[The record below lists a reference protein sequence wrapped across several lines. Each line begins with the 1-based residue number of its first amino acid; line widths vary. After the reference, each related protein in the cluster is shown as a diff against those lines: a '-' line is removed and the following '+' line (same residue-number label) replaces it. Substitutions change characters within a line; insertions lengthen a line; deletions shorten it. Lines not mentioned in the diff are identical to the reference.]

1 MSTFS
6 DPYNSPE
13 AGFLFV
19 ADDAQAAVWE
29 LDKSGNMVSE
39 MNMGSDMMPQGAK
52 IRKDLSSGYVGRHK
66 FTGAHTHCDKKLNV
80 NFILDL
86 YIYLLLFLGLLSL
99 FNGLG

>member
-6 DPYNSPE
+6 APHNSPE
-13 AGFLFV
+13 GGFLFV

-52 IRKDLSSGYVGRHK
+52 IRKDLSSGYVGRRA
-66 FTGAHTHCDKKLNV
+66 TRIRWESILREVVRLQYYQKKMG
-80 NFILDL
+80 ILAPKIGF
-86 YIYLLLFLGLLSL
+86 YF
-99 FNGLG
+99 